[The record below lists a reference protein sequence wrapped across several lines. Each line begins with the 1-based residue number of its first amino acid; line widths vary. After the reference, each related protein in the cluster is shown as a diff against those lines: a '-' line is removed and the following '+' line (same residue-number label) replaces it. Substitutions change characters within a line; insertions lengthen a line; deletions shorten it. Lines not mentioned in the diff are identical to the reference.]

1 MKKIFIYGAGYFG
14 EQVYENIKN
23 NYKILGFIDSDKKK
37 INKKLKKLKIYTPE
51 IIKKA
56 DFDMVYISSMWAED
70 IYKSLIQNKIKKSK
84 LYIFPISRINHK
96 KKKNWIIKV
105 KNLLAIFDKNNINY
119 HLEQSSLLGFKRN
132 NDIYN
137 FGDVDLAVEFNQLNK
152 IKKLLKNNKKFKKIE
167 LGILDIEQKGFGK
180 KYVFQL
186 TIDDIIDLLINKKIG
201 NHHYWISGPC
211 ILKSHTSYFNNL
223 KSVVNNK
230 IPIKVPVKSD
240 EYLVNLYGKDWIK
253 PPTKW
258 TYDNYE
264 NIHSKI
270 KFKNFKVKKI

>member
-37 INKKLKKLKIYTPE
+37 INKKLKKLKIYSPE

-56 DFDMVYISSMWAED
+56 DFDMIYISSMWAED
-70 IYKSLIQNKIKKSK
+70 IYKSLIKNKIKKSK

-211 ILKSHTSYFNNL
+211 ILKSHISYFNNL